1 MSSNLS
7 KYSNSK
13 YKSKYL
19 EYKNKYLF
27 EKYEYENAIN
37 LNLNLNLKQSNT
49 LTKTPPTYANVI
61 IDNISDDISDVD
73 SNKISQAKKTSLNNT
88 VVKTLSDVKIS
99 QTDKTNLS
107 TESQKSK
114 VIPNKINLDN
124 INFESGTQIV
134 SKQNTPKISYN
145 LKDILPNIDIS
156 ENEFSDNIKNKL
168 SNNTNTLAQI
178 NSLEDSNENG
188 IILKKLKKEP
198 KKKSKKSSKKSSK
211 KEPKKSSKKNSKKAS
226 KKKSKKISKKVSKKS
241 SPLKNQINNDKI
253 DLNKISKKN
262 IKK

>member
-27 EKYEYENAIN
+27 EKYEYENANNLN

-124 INFESGTQIV
+124 INFESGTQID
-134 SKQNTPKISYN
+134 SKQNTPKISYE

-198 KKKSKKSSKKSSK
+198 KKEPKKKSKKSSKK
-211 KEPKKSSKKNSKKAS
+211 ESKKNSKKAS